1 MLINGFDVLDII
13 KEVNTPVFLYDVE
26 KIREK
31 IDLYKTNF
39 KSNSFQTEV
48 LYASKA
54 LALPSLLK
62 ILKEKD
68 MSIDVV
74 SLGELELAFKAN
86 FLSKNIYFHGN
97 NKSTNE
103 LELAINKGINIV
115 LDNLDELKNIQRINK
130 TLNKKINLYI
140 RINFG
145 IEAHTHKYILT
156 GNFDSKFGIIYD
168 SFEYNEVLKLI
179 NEDKNILLKGFHSHI
194 GSQIFELDPFYE
206 LIDRFFEI
214 EKKLKGN
221 YEYSLGGG
229 FGVKYT
235 KEDKPLE
242 TKFIAEN
249 LINYAEGK
257 IKENNIKI
265 SKLLIEPGRSIVSD
279 AGLTIYSLGYKKK
292 TKNKIYYFVDGGM
305 SDNIRPALYQAK
317 YEADIIGRENEIKNN
332 LVSIGGKCCESG
344 DILIDDIMLPDYEY
358 GDLLVIYN
366 TGAYSFSMSSNYNM
380 ALKPNVIFIEKD
392 KYYYAYNNKEGE

>member
-130 TLNKKINLYI
+130 ALNKKINLYI